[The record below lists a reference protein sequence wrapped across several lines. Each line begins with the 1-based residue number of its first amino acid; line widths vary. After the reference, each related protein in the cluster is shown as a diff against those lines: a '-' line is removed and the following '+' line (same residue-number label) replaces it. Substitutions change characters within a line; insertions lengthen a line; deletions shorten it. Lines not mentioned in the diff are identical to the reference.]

1 MTQVLAIKCVNL
13 FALTVQGWVFVSG
26 LTDPNTPCPVDRD
39 ILGHVICLAAVLVH
53 SSLRQLKAIM
63 KIHI

>member
-13 FALTVQGWVFVSG
+13 FALTVQVWVFVSG
-26 LTDPNTPCPVDRD
+26 LTDPNTSCPVDRD
-39 ILGHVICLAAVLVH
+39 ILGHVICLAAVLIH

>member
-13 FALTVQGWVFVSG
+13 FALTVQVWVFVSG
-26 LTDPNTPCPVDRD
+26 LTDPNTSCPVVRD

-53 SSLRQLKAIM
+53 SSPRQLKAIM